1 MTPEDAP
8 PQLGVPHH
16 PCHDICLTLRVA
28 SLLDRASFLI
38 STSNKLRSDWK
49 FLSGEAHSIARC
61 LFVNAFDLVKNAT
74 RLHDCNP
81 ILGSAFA
88 FAHASL
94 SRLFCYRLVGKHS
107 NPDLPATFDM
117 TSHRNTGCLN
127 LAIGYPRRLQTLEPI
142 FTEADLTAASC
153 DAVHATPHLLSVLN
167 FFRHQHVVIPFPIAV
182 FRLPILRTLAVEQI
196 GNWQSE
202 IGNLLLFFSP
212 RPSTFRCAFALAS
225 SARPAFAF
233 TDARFIDRI
242 RAGTTGHRCFWIHD
256 FAAINPNLHSDLAKR
271 RLCLSQTIIDICAQ
285 SVQRQLSLKMPF
297 ATRDFSTI
305 QSTTDL
311 DFNPLRAKPQRLFDG
326 FSHRPSKINTL
337 LALGR
342 NLLSLQLCIH
352 FRPVSLMNRHEQFTP
367 GLRREVT
374 IELVDFGAFPTNDD
388 AWSGRVDDYLETIG
402 SSLDINVRNASAC
415 KTLLQVTFQ
424 LEVFQQKLAE
434 LLLGEPMRMPV
445 FVVAKSKT
453 VWTNFLTH
461 NLLRLRSE
469 I

>member
-1 MTPEDAP
+1 MRPGLTTATQYSGAPLPLPIRVSAGFFVTGLSGNMRIQILPPRLMWRVIAMPAASIWRSVIHAGSKLLSPYSPKLISLPRVATPFMRP
-8 PQLGVPHH
+8 RI
-16 PCHDICLTLRVA
+16 CFRCLTFFGINM
-28 SLLDRASFLI
+28 SLFHFL
-38 STSNKLRSDWK
+38 LPFSD
-49 FLSGEAHSIARC
+49 C
-61 LFVNAFDLVKNAT
+61 
-74 RLHDCNP
+74 
-81 ILGSAFA
+81 
-88 FAHASL
+88 
-94 SRLFCYRLVGKHS
+94 
-107 NPDLPATFDM
+107 
-117 TSHRNTGCLN
+117 
-127 LAIGYPRRLQTLEPI
+127 QT
-142 FTEADLTAASC
+142 
-153 DAVHATPHLLSVLN
+153 
-167 FFRHQHVVIPFPIAV
+167 
-182 FRLPILRTLAVEQI
+182 
-196 GNWQSE
+196 E

-326 FSHRPSKINTL
+326 FSHRPTKSNTL
-337 LALGR
+337 LELGR
-342 NLLSLQLCIH
+342 NLLSLQLCIQ
-352 FRPVSLMNRHEQFTP
+352 FRLVNLLNRHEHFTP

-374 IELVDFGAFPTNDD
+374 LELVDFGAFPTNDD

-434 LLLGEPMRMPV
+434 LLLC
-445 FVVAKSKT
+445 
-453 VWTNFLTH
+453 
-461 NLLRLRSE
+461 
-469 I
+469 